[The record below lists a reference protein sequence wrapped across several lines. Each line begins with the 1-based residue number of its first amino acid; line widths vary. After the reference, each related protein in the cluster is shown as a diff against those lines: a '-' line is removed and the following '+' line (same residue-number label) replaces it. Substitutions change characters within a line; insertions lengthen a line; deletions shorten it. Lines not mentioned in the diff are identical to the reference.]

1 MLFLNTEPFVDRII
15 DLRTWGGWIP
25 RGPIHAP
32 IQPTGEFLGV
42 LLKKQ
47 IAGQLETAENTV
59 KVHRRRVTGQIAKDA
74 ILLLSAH
81 FAGIVKQLS
90 KLLA

>member
-25 RGPIHAP
+25 AVQSTHLFSRP
-32 IQPTGEFLGV
+32 GEFLDV